1 MFIIKFLNFYFDERD
16 IFILGLGLFLI
27 LAKILTLSVYP
38 FRYSSLLVLWL
49 FLMISRGLISGLK
62 FKGYFLITFL
72 GLLFSLFLSPYG
84 LAIYLFLSYIILQK
98 TNLIEF

>member
-1 MFIIKFLNFYFDERD
+1 MLTLKFLNFYFDEKD
-16 IFILGLGLFLI
+16 IFILGLGIFLI
-27 LAKILTLSVYP
+27 LAKILNISVYP
-38 FRYSSLLVLWL
+38 FRYASLLVLWI

-84 LAIYLFLSYIILQK
+84 LAIYLFFSYIALQK
-98 TNLIEF
+98 TNLIDI